1 MLVEFHNIIS
11 SIILGLW
18 VSLLDPVG
26 SVINELILFSFIKD
40 DQEGFGLDMAGW
52 GELRTE
58 LSLYVENYQQFVPL
72 GILVI

>member
-40 DQEGFGLDMAGW
+40 DQEGFGLDMAG
-52 GELRTE
+52 
-58 LSLYVENYQQFVPL
+58 
-72 GILVI
+72 